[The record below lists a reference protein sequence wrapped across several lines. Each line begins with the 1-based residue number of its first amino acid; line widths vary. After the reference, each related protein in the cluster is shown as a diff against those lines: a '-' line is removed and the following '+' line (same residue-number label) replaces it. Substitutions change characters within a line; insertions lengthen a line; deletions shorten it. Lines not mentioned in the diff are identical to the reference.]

1 MNRAGFFD
9 RQHLTQGEK
18 IETHAQETKTQ
29 EFFSKN
35 SKMVKKQPMTQPSA
49 GKKSKTLEAPRDLK
63 CEFDPR

>member
-35 SKMVKKQPMTQPSA
+35 SKMVKKTTYDSA
-49 GKKSKTLEAPRDLK
+49 FGW
-63 CEFDPR
+63 